1 MEPGSPRELRRYEA
15 LLEMADLMVHHRS
28 LPELFHELAQRL
40 PKVVDFQL
48 LNFSLYDPQRNVMN
62 LHLWEGE
69 VSSGAVR
76 EESLTDSASGW
87 VWEHQEPLLFTDL
100 RQELRFRS
108 ALETLQE
115 RGFRTY
121 YLMPLTTAQ
130 KRLGAVGIASHRA
143 DAYREPDQSF
153 LLRIAELVALAVESA
168 STRDALLEEKQR
180 LQALVDV
187 NRTLVS
193 TLEMQN
199 LLPLISECVTRVV
212 PHDFA
217 GVTLYEGDKQ
227 ALRAYVLSPA
237 ESKSVVDTGR
247 TVSLEQTLSAEA
259 FLEQKPKTLTRE
271 DLRISRTAI
280 AGRVLEAGI
289 QTVLCVP
296 LLTSKGA
303 VGTLNVGS
311 RRDHAFSEQDQE
323 LLNQVAAQLAIALDN
338 ARAYREIA
346 ALKDRLTEERLYLQ
360 DEIRTELNFEE
371 IVGESVALKRVLA
384 QARTVAP
391 SGSTALI
398 LGETGTGKELI
409 ARAIHR
415 MSRRAD
421 NSFIKVNCAAIPTG
435 LLESEL
441 FGHEKGAFTGAVSQK
456 VGRMELADKGTLFL
470 DEIGDIPLELQP
482 KLLRVLQD
490 HEFERLGGNRTIH
503 VDARLIAAT
512 NRDLAARVANGEFR
526 SDLFYRLNVFPI
538 RMPPLRDRHGDI
550 PLLVRYF
557 VRKLARRM
565 DKHIDTIP
573 NSTMEALMNWHWPGN
588 VRELENFI
596 ERSVILTEEGTV
608 LHSPLAELKPDTT
621 RLAAVDITLEAAE
634 REHIIRVLR
643 QCGGLVS
650 GTRGAA
656 LKLGLKRTTLQ
667 SKMRKLRISRKDY
680 AA

>member
-1 MEPGSPRELRRYEA
+1 MSSGPMMEPGSPRELRRYEA
-15 LLEMADLMVHHRS
+15 VLEMADLMVHHRS

-40 PKVVDFQL
+40 PKVLDFQL
-48 LNFSLYDPQRNVMN
+48 LNFSLYDPRRNVMD

-87 VWEHQEPLLFTDL
+87 VWEHQEPLLFTDV
-100 RQELRFRS
+100 RREMRFRS
-108 ALETLQE
+108 VLQRLQE

-130 KRLGAVGIASHRA
+130 KRLGAVGIASHRV
-143 DAYREPDQSF
+143 DA
-153 LLRIAELVALAVESA
+153 
-168 STRDALLEEKQR
+168 
-180 LQALVDV
+180 QALVDV

-193 TLEMQN
+193 SLEMQS

-217 GVTLYEGDKQ
+217 GITLYEGDKQ

-237 ESKSVVDTGR
+237 ESKSVVETGR

-259 FLEQKPKTLTRE
+259 FLEQRPKTLTRE
-271 DLRISRTAI
+271 DLRVSRTAI

-311 RRDHAFSEQDQE
+311 RRDHAFSDQDQE

-360 DEIRTELNFEE
+360 DEIRTELHFEE
-371 IVGESVALKRVLA
+371 IIGESVALKRVLA
-384 QARTVAP
+384 HARTVAP
-391 SGSTALI
+391 SGTTALI

-421 NSFIKVNCAAIPTG
+421 NSFIKVNCAAIPIG

-456 VGRMELADKGTLFL
+456 VGRMAHGVGGQGHALSR
-470 DEIGDIPLELQP
+470 GDWGHPSRAAAQAVACP
-482 KLLRVLQD
+482 AGPRVRTAGRHAHHSRRRPAHRRHQS
-490 HEFERLGGNRTIH
+490 RPGG
-503 VDARLIAAT
+503 
-512 NRDLAARVANGEFR
+512 
-526 SDLFYRLNVFPI
+526 P
-538 RMPPLRDRHGDI
+538 
-550 PLLVRYF
+550 
-557 VRKLARRM
+557 
-565 DKHIDTIP
+565 
-573 NSTMEALMNWHWPGN
+573 
-588 VRELENFI
+588 
-596 ERSVILTEEGTV
+596 
-608 LHSPLAELKPDTT
+608 
-621 RLAAVDITLEAAE
+621 
-634 REHIIRVLR
+634 
-643 QCGGLVS
+643 CGPW
-650 GTRGAA
+650 
-656 LKLGLKRTTLQ
+656 
-667 SKMRKLRISRKDY
+667 
-680 AA
+680 